1 MLANP
6 LRFAGKGGSDE
17 AGTRTL
23 TPPVPFRRR
32 TGGHLGVVTIRN
44 VDDDVI
50 AALKARARANHRS
63 LEGEL
68 RYLLE
73 RSATPRPA
81 LGLVR
86 ERARMAARYRA
97 DSTVA
102 TTASDIRVPEA
113 ELAGSAPDTGPGV
126 EAGSGEWMGAMSD
139 LGEIVGD
146 IVSPATDPS
155 EWAALRPD
163 IAEPNG
169 VDKP

>member
-1 MLANP
+1 M
-6 LRFAGKGGSDE
+6 
-17 AGTRTL
+17 
-23 TPPVPFRRR
+23 
-32 TGGHLGVVTIRN
+32 GVLTIRN

-73 RSATPRPA
+73 RSAAPRPA

-97 DSTVA
+97 DSTAA
-102 TTASDIRVPEA
+102 TTASGVRTTEA
-113 ELAGSAPDTGPGV
+113 EAAGQVPDAGPGV
-126 EAGSGEWMGAMSD
+126 DADGGEWMGAMSD

-155 EWAALRPD
+155 DWAALRPD
-163 IAEPNG
+163 TAEPNG

>member
-1 MLANP
+1 M
-6 LRFAGKGGSDE
+6 
-17 AGTRTL
+17 
-23 TPPVPFRRR
+23 
-32 TGGHLGVVTIRN
+32 GVLTIRN

-73 RSATPRPA
+73 RSAAPRSS
-81 LGLVR
+81 LGVVR

-97 DSTVA
+97 DSTAA
-102 TTASDIRVPEA
+102 TTAPDIRVTEA
-113 ELAGSAPDTGPGV
+113 EPVGSAPDAGPGV
-126 EAGSGEWMGAMSD
+126 EADGGEWMGAMSD

-146 IVSPATDPS
+146 IVSPAADPS
-155 EWAALRPD
+155 DWAALRPD

>member
-1 MLANP
+1 M
-6 LRFAGKGGSDE
+6 
-17 AGTRTL
+17 
-23 TPPVPFRRR
+23 
-32 TGGHLGVVTIRN
+32 GVLTIRN

-102 TTASDIRVPEA
+102 TIASDVRPTV
-113 ELAGSAPDTGPGV
+113 AGAVAPAPDTGLGV
-126 EAGSGEWMGAMSD
+126 EPGSGEWMGAMSD

-155 EWAALRPD
+155 EWAALRPGID
-163 IAEPNG
+163 GPNG

>member
-1 MLANP
+1 M
-6 LRFAGKGGSDE
+6 
-17 AGTRTL
+17 
-23 TPPVPFRRR
+23 
-32 TGGHLGVVTIRN
+32 GVLTIRN

-73 RSATPRPA
+73 RSATPRPS
-81 LGLVR
+81 LGIVR
-86 ERARMAARYRA
+86 ERARIASRYRA
-97 DSTVA
+97 HSTA
-102 TTASDIRVPEA
+102 TTTAPDIRVPEA

-146 IVSPATDPS
+146 IISPATDPS
-155 EWAALRPD
+155 D
-163 IAEPNG
+163 
-169 VDKP
+169 

>member
-1 MLANP
+1 M
-6 LRFAGKGGSDE
+6 
-17 AGTRTL
+17 
-23 TPPVPFRRR
+23 
-32 TGGHLGVVTIRN
+32 GVVTIRN

-73 RSATPRPA
+73 RSAAPRPA
-81 LGLVR
+81 LGVVR
-86 ERARMAARYRA
+86 ERARMAARYRV
-97 DSTVA
+97 DSTAA
-102 TTASDIRVPEA
+102 TTPSDVRITQGEVVEPA
-113 ELAGSAPDTGPGV
+113 PHAGHGV
-126 EAGSGEWMGAMSD
+126 EAGGGEWMGAMSD

-155 EWAALRPD
+155 DWAALRPD